1 MRAAQVEEKVPAVFV
16 KMFKMF
22 KMFKMLKMFVT

>member
-22 KMFKMLKMFVT
+22 KMLKMFVT